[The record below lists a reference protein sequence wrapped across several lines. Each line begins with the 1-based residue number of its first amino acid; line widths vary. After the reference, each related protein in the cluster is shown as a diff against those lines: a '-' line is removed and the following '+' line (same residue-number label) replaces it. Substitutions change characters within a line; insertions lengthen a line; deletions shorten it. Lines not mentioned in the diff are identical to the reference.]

1 MIFSAQIDVVDPKK
15 LQSLLELAIEWN
27 CLEGAHDLL
36 KRIQIQSSNISDDIT
51 KDISRNQYSGLFE
64 KALKY
69 NRPQFVD
76 YFLRRYYN
84 PLETTKFIEYKQKSN
99 FDFVKNSSL

>member
-1 MIFSAQIDVVDPKK
+1 MIFSAQIDIVNSEK
-15 LQSLLELAIEWN
+15 LQSVLELAIEWN
-27 CLEGAHDLL
+27 CVEGAHNLL
-36 KRIQIQSSNISDDIT
+36 KRIQSDDIT
-51 KDISRNQYSGLFE
+51 KVISQNQYSRLFE
-64 KALKY
+64 KALKQ

-84 PLETTKFIEYKQKSN
+84 PLETTKFIEYKGESN